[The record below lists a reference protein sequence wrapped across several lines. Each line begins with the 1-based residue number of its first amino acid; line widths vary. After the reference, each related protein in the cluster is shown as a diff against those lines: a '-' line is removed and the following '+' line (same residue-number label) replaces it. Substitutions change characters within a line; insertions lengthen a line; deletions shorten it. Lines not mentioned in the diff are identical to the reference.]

1 MLNTSAQMARLE
13 RAAVRLAEEKGLE
26 YIDTE
31 LVKEPAGKFLRIY
44 IDRPGGITLDELEV
58 YHKLIR
64 DEADDI
70 DYDYMEVSSPGAD
83 RPLKKPRDFDRTM
96 GQTVEVKL
104 YTPVNGSKQYCG
116 TLTGYDEENIRISV
130 NDVETVFP
138 KKSVALIRPFVDVE
152 GELENA
158 PEL

>member
-83 RPLKKPRDFDRTM
+83 RPLKKPRDFDRAM